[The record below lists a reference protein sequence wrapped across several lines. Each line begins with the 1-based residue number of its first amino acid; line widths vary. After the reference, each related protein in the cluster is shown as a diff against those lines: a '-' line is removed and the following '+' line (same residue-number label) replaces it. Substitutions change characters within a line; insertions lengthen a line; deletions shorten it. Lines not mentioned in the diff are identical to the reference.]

1 VSETLANV
9 LEGILGTLLVI
20 ITTFAL
26 AGRIPPT
33 GTGSIT
39 PPAVIAALADV
50 MKAGLAQLK
59 LVNVFAGHVTVAEFK
74 FSGELPI

>member
-1 VSETLANV
+1 V
-9 LEGILGTLLVI
+9 LLVI

-39 PPAVIAALADV
+39 PPAVMVVFADA
-50 MKAGLAQLK
+50 MKVGLVQLK
-59 LVNVFAGHVTVAEFK
+59 FVNALAGHVTAAEFK
-74 FSGELPI
+74 FNGALPI